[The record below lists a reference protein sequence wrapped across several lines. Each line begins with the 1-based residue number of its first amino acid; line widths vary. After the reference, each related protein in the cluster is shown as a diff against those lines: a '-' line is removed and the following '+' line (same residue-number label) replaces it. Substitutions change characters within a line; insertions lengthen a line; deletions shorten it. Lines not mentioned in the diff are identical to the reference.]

1 MRDCHTEGLSHPKKA
16 EIQKAK
22 HFVTRGAF
30 RYARSISLSAE
41 PRERNHLVLFPGP
54 SVVEC
59 CCRIPVLSVVT
70 VQHFNTVEPLTF
82 DSSKWHGSIVI

>member
-1 MRDCHTEGLSHPKKA
+1 M
-16 EIQKAK
+16 
-22 HFVTRGAF
+22 
-30 RYARSISLSAE
+30 YANVADSELLRFFEKL
-41 PRERNHLVLFPGP
+41 RERNRGGRNAVRGERNHQVLFPGP